1 MAQFIS
7 ALELAQKA
15 GLSRGHIPR
24 MAEAGEIPGAQKTA
38 NNSQWFFDANSEL
51 EAWIC
56 FQRIRKQARARGA
69 PQITK
74 LFLRRLGQNW
84 QGVLIIYNQLLSL
97 SRANAENFS
106 FDPEQDESTRWTMIE
121 RLLTTPGPLPSHLEK
136 LILQCDTIASKSGL
150 SQPRRSGKSAGS
162 PKSKSIQSAEQPG
175 RSGKKWQPALNQKQ
189 EAPPPSSSRLKKRIK
204 KLDVALNINEL
215 TSYGRPIING
225 ILAYLRKNP
234 HWNIPLSKNRA
245 FLTTNQLTKWKGD
258 GIIGEFYNRTSVKKI
273 ALQGIPAINMAGFP
287 SSASFP
293 SVFSCSADNAAIG
306 AMAAEHL
313 INIRRP
319 SFLYIGDQCEYSRIR
334 HRAFE
339 NGVLQTGGTVAAYW
353 FSENFKKGVSTNSY
367 TYLNIL
373 KKHPEPISVFAATDR
388 VALGLIL
395 ACKKLKRRI
404 PEDVAILGC
413 DNEDIICQLSDPGIS
428 SIDWDPF
435 RVGYKAAELLD
446 HIMRGNPTRETIPP
460 EPQIRLVLRGSTDV
474 YVTIDKNVTLA
485 MQFIRDH
492 ASDPIYVPDVVQACG
507 ISRRKLEALF
517 RKHVRRGIHEEIR
530 AAHMAIAEQLL
541 INTKLSLAEISRQ
554 AGFNSVAALEGA
566 CKRNHGCYL
575 GEFRQR
581 NSLT

>member
-1 MAQFIS
+1 
-7 ALELAQKA
+7 
-15 GLSRGHIPR
+15 
-24 MAEAGEIPGAQKTA
+24 
-38 NNSQWFFDANSEL
+38 
-51 EAWIC
+51 
-56 FQRIRKQARARGA
+56 
-69 PQITK
+69 
-74 LFLRRLGQNW
+74 
-84 QGVLIIYNQLLSL
+84 
-97 SRANAENFS
+97 
-106 FDPEQDESTRWTMIE
+106 
-121 RLLTTPGPLPSHLEK
+121 
-136 LILQCDTIASKSGL
+136 
-150 SQPRRSGKSAGS
+150 
-162 PKSKSIQSAEQPG
+162 
-175 RSGKKWQPALNQKQ
+175 
-189 EAPPPSSSRLKKRIK
+189 
-204 KLDVALNINEL
+204 
-215 TSYGRPIING
+215 
-225 ILAYLRKNP
+225 
-234 HWNIPLSKNRA
+234 
-245 FLTTNQLTKWKGD
+245 
-258 GIIGEFYNRTSVKKI
+258 
-273 ALQGIPAINMAGFP
+273 
-287 SSASFP
+287 
-293 SVFSCSADNAAIG
+293 
-306 AMAAEHL
+306 
-313 INIRRP
+313 
-319 SFLYIGDQCEYSRIR
+319 
-334 HRAFE
+334 
-339 NGVLQTGGTVAAYW
+339 LQTGGTVAAYW

-373 KKHPEPISVFAATDR
+373 KKHLEPISVFAATDR

-446 HIMRGNPTRETIPP
+446 HIMRGNPTRETIAP